1 MMSLE
6 IRTTWS
12 KLGIQTT
19 RAFLEMSHPSGQ
31 FKRESQ
37 RTELVIDR
45 TLPRVLI
52 DQSACF
58 KECGLKNPVELTAE
72 VAEIARQSVLEYVR
86 RTAQEGDRLA
96 RIDIPAD
103 AVAEIALARM
113 EQARAVD
120 WTFTMIPQSRPKIE
134 VIGDLQI
141 DWQVI
146 QGQCEY
152 QREYPRYKFHPGAV
166 KFYLEQRGGVEIRYV
181 DRKA

>member
-1 MMSLE
+1 MPLE
-6 IRTTWS
+6 IRTTWA

-19 RAFLEMSHPSGQ
+19 RAFLEMSQPLGQ
-31 FKRESQ
+31 FERESQ

-72 VAEIARQSVLEYVR
+72 MAEIARQNILKYMG

-96 RIDIPAD
+96 RVDNPAD
-103 AVAEIALARM
+103 AVAEIARARM
-113 EQARAVD
+113 EQARAAD

-134 VIGDLQI
+134 VIGDLKI

-146 QGQCEY
+146 QGRCEY
-152 QREYPRYKFHPGAV
+152 QRQYPRYIFHPGSI
-166 KFYLEQRGGVEIRYV
+166 KIYLEQRGGVEIRYV
-181 DRKA
+181 DRKV

>member
-1 MMSLE
+1 MPLE
-6 IRTTWS
+6 IRTTWA

-19 RAFLEMSHPSGQ
+19 RAFLEMSHPIGQ

-72 VAEIARQSVLEYVR
+72 MAEIARQKVLEH
-86 RTAQEGDRLA
+86 TGMMAEEGNRLA
-96 RIDIPAD
+96 QIENPAD
-103 AVAEIALARM
+103 AVAEIALTRM
-113 EQARAVD
+113 EQAGASD
-120 WTFTMIPQSRPKIE
+120 WTFTMIPRSRPQIE
-134 VIGDLQI
+134 VIGDLKI

-146 QGQCEY
+146 KGRCEY
-152 QREYPRYKFHPGAV
+152 QREYPRYKFHPGAI

-181 DRKA
+181 DRKV